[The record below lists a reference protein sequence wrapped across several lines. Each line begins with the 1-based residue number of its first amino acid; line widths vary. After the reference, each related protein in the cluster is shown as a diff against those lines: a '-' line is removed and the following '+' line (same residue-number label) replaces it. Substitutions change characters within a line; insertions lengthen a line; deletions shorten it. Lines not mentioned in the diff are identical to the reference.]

1 MSRKINLTES
11 DLTNL
16 VRKTIDEAVTG
27 GGFGCCNGS
36 MHCAHGCC
44 GCKGQ
49 GLMGGHCCD
58 SNEDPNGEFDP
69 GGKVVTGGADKGKG
83 KNYQK
88 TDHKKK
94 SEVRKPEFEKNIR
107 EGYKKFGCKFLQ
119 NHKSLNEDRLQILIN
134 TGEDLKEQRT
144 LSKKINFI
152 ESTIGLSSCDSIL
165 REQKE
170 STYSSG
176 NDLRRVRKLIY
187 ENMNWDSVQRN
198 NNNRILENIK
208 RNVRTI

>member
-58 SNEDPNGEFDP
+58 SNEDPNGELQV
-69 GGKVVTGGADKGKG
+69 GQIKVRE
-83 KNYQK
+83 K
-88 TDHKKK
+88 TIRRRTIKK
-94 SEVRKPEFEKNIR
+94 S
-107 EGYKKFGCKFLQ
+107 
-119 NHKSLNEDRLQILIN
+119 
-134 TGEDLKEQRT
+134 LKLGNRN
-144 LSKKINFI
+144 SKKI
-152 ESTIGLSSCDSIL
+152 
-165 REQKE
+165 
-170 STYSSG
+170 
-176 NDLRRVRKLIY
+176 
-187 ENMNWDSVQRN
+187 
-198 NNNRILENIK
+198 
-208 RNVRTI
+208 